1 METRGSLGPHGQSEV
16 LKLTPLQSVGSNTR
30 LEIAKVAQKS
40 FFHFV
45 MGVLITPDQCV
56 SHEYQ
61 LLVICFYYYQGFLSQ
76 SW

>member
-1 METRGSLGPHGQSEV
+1 MGSLGPHGQSEV

-45 MGVLITPDQCV
+45 MGVCITPDQCDRT
-56 SHEYQ
+56 
-61 LLVICFYYYQGFLSQ
+61 LCLDDSQ
-76 SW
+76 NNLPGLGLT